1 VRESE
6 SGALPMGDHT
16 PKPKLEK
23 LRLARDAKFD
33 EIVSRLSR
41 ELYPSPPSEADRERL
56 IEEAEE
62 LTDNW
67 TAAETNHRLLEL
79 STDLQKLLNQ
89 HQDIC
94 KQIIEILDADR
105 FDE

>member
-1 VRESE
+1 
-6 SGALPMGDHT
+6 MGDHT

-67 TAAETNHRLLEL
+67 AAADYNHRPLEL
-79 STDLQKLLNQ
+79 STALQVLLNE
-89 HQDIC
+89 HQEIC
-94 KQIIEILDADR
+94 KQIIAILDADG

>member
-1 VRESE
+1 VRESA
-6 SGALPMGDHT
+6 ALPMGDHT
-16 PKPKLEK
+16 PKTKLEK

-33 EIVSRLSR
+33 EIVSCLSR
-41 ELYPSPPSEADRERL
+41 ELYPSPPSEADRGRL

-62 LTDNW
+62 LTDNR
-67 TAAETNHRLLEL
+67 AAADYNHRPLEL
-79 STDLQKLLNQ
+79 STALQVLLNE
-89 HQDIC
+89 HQEIC